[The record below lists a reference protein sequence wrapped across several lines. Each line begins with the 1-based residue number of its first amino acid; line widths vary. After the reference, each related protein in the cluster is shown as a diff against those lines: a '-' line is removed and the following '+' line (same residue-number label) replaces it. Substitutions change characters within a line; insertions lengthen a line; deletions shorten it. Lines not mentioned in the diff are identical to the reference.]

1 MPSSPRLITRHWT
14 KDTVSGLH
22 PSRPFRLVIIQTPL
36 NRPFTGY
43 LFFLGPFQSPNLAF
57 GQDQILRRRFAGTG
71 GALSVDGVAVGKP
84 KGGFLAGTGDDCCR
98 NGYGLSAT

>member
-1 MPSSPRLITRHWT
+1 M
-14 KDTVSGLH
+14 
-22 PSRPFRLVIIQTPL
+22 
-36 NRPFTGY
+36 GY

-57 GQDQILRRRFAGTG
+57 GQDQILLRRFAGAG
-71 GALSVDGVAVGKP
+71 GALSVDGAAVGKP